1 MDDRRYSEDEVAEI
15 FRRATE
21 AQQTARRQLPPGE
34 GMTLAELQ
42 EIGRE
47 VGIPGELVVQAAR
60 SVSET
65 GDPTS
70 RSFLGLPVGVG
81 RIIELGRPLS
91 EAEWER
97 LVVDLRETFDARGRV
112 RYDGPFRQWTN
123 GNLQALLE
131 PTASGHRVRLQT
143 VKGNSLSLMTLGL
156 GFVAVSAAVLVIG
169 MMTAGDS
176 LSSAGTLAAMGAA
189 MFGLGA
195 VRLPGWARLR
205 RRQMEA
211 VAARLALAPVEEQEP
226 QPIDD

>member
-47 VGIPGELVVQAAR
+47 VGIPGELVAQAAR

-81 RIIELGRPLS
+81 RIVDLGRQLS

-143 VKGNSLSLMTLGL
+143 VKGNSLGLMTLGL

-169 MMTAGDS
+169 MMTAGDP
-176 LSSAGTLAAMGAA
+176 LSSAGTLAVMGAA